1 MNKTFI
7 VMLSLAAAAAAVQ
20 SCKKDETSKEDE
32 ALFAEIAT
40 ANSYYQNAAVLSPAG
55 NSPHGNFKLRF
66 NGTANAALDS
76 TGELPTGS
84 SLPTGSVIVKEVVS
98 NGAASLYAV
107 MKKDPGSVYA
117 GSGWL
122 WAEYNPDGS
131 TVISVTKKGADG
143 ECVSCHAFNTNRDL
157 TNTFD
162 LH

>member
-1 MNKTFI
+1 MKK
-7 VMLSLAAAAAAVQ
+7 SLFVLFALAVAVGSVQ
-20 SCKKDETSKEDE
+20 SCKKDEDSKEDE

-55 NSPHGNFKLRF
+55 NSPHGSFKLRF

-76 TGELPTGS
+76 TGELPVGGS
-84 SLPTGSVIVKEVVS
+84 FPSGSLLVKEVVS
-98 NGAASLYAV
+98 NGTTSLYAV

-131 TVISVTKKGADG
+131 TVISVTKKGTDG
-143 ECVSCHAFNTNRDL
+143 ECVSCHSFNTNRDL